1 MNMNELYAMT
11 QMTTAVPVT
20 STLAGNPLPMVE
32 EAAEMS

>member
-11 QMTTAVPVT
+11 QMTTAVPMT
-20 STLAGNPLPMVE
+20 STPVPMVE